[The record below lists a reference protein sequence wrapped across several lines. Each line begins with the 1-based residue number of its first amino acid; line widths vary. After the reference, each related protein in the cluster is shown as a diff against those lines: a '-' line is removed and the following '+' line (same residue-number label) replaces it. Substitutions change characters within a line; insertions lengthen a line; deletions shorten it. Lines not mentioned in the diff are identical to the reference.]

1 MDSLERLNFTLKTS
15 AYLLDSAAGQIRD
28 AALSPTKE
36 HIHKIGEALVAIY
49 EIQQA
54 IYKIKPEL
62 EPKYDEPS
70 QEVSEAN
77 QRLGN
82 ALISAYELA
91 DNGKLDVAIN
101 YLSEFENREVSDYHR
116 ELASIER
123 ERLNKNYA
131 T

>member
-1 MDSLERLNFTLKTS
+1 
-15 AYLLDSAAGQIRD
+15 LLDSAAGQIRD

-36 HIHKIGEALVAIY
+36 HIHKIGEALVAIF

-62 EPKYDEPS
+62 EPKYDEPP
-70 QEVSEAN
+70 QEVTEAN

-82 ALISAYELA
+82 ALISAYDLA
-91 DNGKLDVAIN
+91 DNGKLDEAIN
-101 YLSEFENREVSDYHR
+101 YLSEFEKREVSDYHR

>member
-1 MDSLERLNFTLKTS
+1 MDSLKRLNFTLKTS

-36 HIHKIGEALVAIY
+36 HIYKIGEALVSIY

-91 DNGKLDVAIN
+91 DNGKLDQAITL
-101 YLSEFENREVSDYHR
+101 LSKFENSEVSDYHR
-116 ELASIER
+116 ELASFER

>member
-1 MDSLERLNFTLKTS
+1 MNSLERLSFTLKTS

-36 HIHKIGEALVAIY
+36 HIHKIGEALVAIF

-82 ALISAYELA
+82 ALIKAYELA
-91 DNGKLDVAIN
+91 DNGKLNEAIN
-101 YLSEFENREVSDYHR
+101 YLSDFENKEICQYHR